1 MKLIPVTNN
10 TEAPIYLGSRMLL
23 PGDTRHFPEAEVP
36 AHLRL
41 PEGHVS
47 CTGLEAVQPVDD
59 EAAPGGPART
69 PEPEPADPLQAI
81 LAGSPEEIAERL
93 QAIDDT
99 AVIGQLEDIELAK
112 DDACRREVLGLLADR
127 QFAIADARHRAEE
140 AAAGGGAGEKAEGA
154 AAGEAGGQPPGP
166 DDAATGEPQPP
177 AA

>member
-36 AHLRL
+36 AYLRL

-69 PEPEPADPLQAI
+69 PEPAPADPLQAI
-81 LAGSPEEIAERL
+81 LAGSPEEIAQRL

-140 AAAGGGAGEKAEGA
+140 AAAAGGA
-154 AAGEAGGQPPGP
+154 AAGETGEQPPGSGDP
-166 DDAATGEPQPP
+166 AAGEPLPP